1 MSSKSFA
8 AGYNR
13 DEQGR
18 VLFPR
23 DSQLRAQ
30 LFPYTEASE
39 HVAKCNMIMIREL
52 VEYVSEPNET
62 ILDPFA
68 GTGTLLVAATIDRKV
83 VMMEL
88 EDYFC
93 GLIEL
98 NTIGIKQRG
107 YDTDL
112 LTTLI
117 PGNSHNILPI
127 PNFCDHAVFSPPYPM
142 GLKKKGA
149 MDKTSQ
155 DVGYT
160 SATEYSSDPE
170 NFTNLNAFIY
180 HQKIEL
186 FYKKCFQTLKLGGTM
201 TVIIKD
207 RIEQGKRVKQA
218 DRTERDCIRLGF
230 TLVDRFK
237 WYAPGGGYSGIN
249 RSKGLETVD
258 EEDLIV
264 LRKPNEQ

>member
-1 MSSKSFA
+1 MSKVFA
-8 AGYNR
+8 PGYNR
-13 DEQGR
+13 DEQNR
-18 VLFPR
+18 VLFPLDR
-23 DSQLRAQ
+23 QLRSH

-39 HVAKCNMIMIREL
+39 HVAKCNMLMIQAL
-52 VEYVSEPNET
+52 VEFVSEPDET

-68 GTGTLLVAATIDRKV
+68 GTGTILIAATIGRKV
-83 VMMEL
+83 IVIEL

-98 NTIGIKQRG
+98 NTIGVKQTVPNI
-107 YDTDL
+107 DEL
-112 LTTLI
+112 VTLI

-127 PNFCDHAVFSPPYPM
+127 TDFCDHIITSPPYPL
-142 GLKKKGA
+142 GLKKKGT

-155 DVGYT
+155 DLGYS

-186 FYKKCFQTLKLGGTM
+186 FYKKCLQTLRPGGTM

-207 RIEQGKRVKQA
+207 KMEQGQRIMQA
-218 DRTERDCIRLGF
+218 DRTERDCIRQGF
-230 TLVDRFK
+230 TLVERLK
-237 WYAPGGGYSGIN
+237 WYAPGGGYSGVN

-264 LRKPNEQ
+264 LRRPE